1 MTNNRWQAA
10 LLGWVLALA
19 VVGVRGANAQPWFRW
34 APVWPLSGTTSD
46 ATGLGILADVG
57 SPSGQLDGRLDVVA
71 FSQGQQL
78 SVLFGSA
85 AGFVLGPSTDLLG
98 VIPTAVASGD
108 WDRDGLVD
116 LAIGDSSNFVSSWRG
131 QVYGTFQ
138 LVGSPVDVELSP
150 RALVR
155 VDLNRDG
162 RADLVVVG
170 ENIQQAGVGRVL
182 YGNGDGTFIRTP
194 DLFDTGFGSVAV
206 AAGEITGDGF
216 VDLAVANEGTSEVYI
231 LRGDGSGG
239 FTVLR
244 RLPVG
249 QAPSAVALV
258 DLDGNGRLDLVVTN
272 TNGDSLSVFLGQ
284 GNGNF
289 TSVGEFPV
297 GPVAATPRG
306 LALGDVDGDG
316 KLDALV
322 ANNFSFD
329 VSVLRGDGRGGFS
342 APRGFVADAEPLG
355 VLVGDVDG
363 DGLDDAVALTRG
375 SGNSPTAAFLR
386 SLGSRG
392 LAGVENVALTGG
404 PTQVAVADLERD
416 GLPDLLVSQ
425 GGSGGRAGGA
435 RLLAS
440 LGEAGF
446 GRAREET
453 SAGDAVAIVAGDFDG
468 DLRADVALIN
478 RIPASITLLRQQP
491 GGGFQVLGPIP
502 HQAGSVNVAVAAD
515 FNGDGRA
522 DLALAGQGDGGG
534 VVQVFLGGA
543 PSLQELSPVG
553 VGNLPLGLDFGDF
566 NGDGRLDLVTANN
579 GSANV
584 SILLGNGDG
593 SFQTPTSRGVSGGP
607 RAISVADFDR
617 DGLEDIAVSTIQPPS
632 VNVFFGDGTG
642 RFPTSLAQPLSV
654 GSGDIPSSVVARDF
668 NGDGAPD
675 IAVAGETNNSVRL
688 FLRASS
694 DPRRFQSADVV
705 GVNRRPVSLVTA
717 DFDGDGRYDAA
728 AATTSPAPTV
738 SVLSNVRGLAT
749 RRGDANGDG
758 RLGAAD
764 LLVTVRK
771 LSEIPTIRIE
781 DVNSRGSLPA
791 AKGMDADG
799 NGLLTWLDLASL
811 PGLLFR

>member
-1 MTNNRWQAA
+1 MTNNRWQIAW
-10 LLGWVLALA
+10 LWWVLALA
-19 VVGVRGANAQPWFRW
+19 VAGVHGANAQPLFRSASLW
-34 APVWPLSGTTSD
+34 QLSGTTSD

-85 AGFVLGPSTDLLG
+85 AGFVLGPSTDLFG

-116 LAIGDSSNFVSSWRG
+116 LAIGDSSNFLSSWRG
-131 QVYGTFQ
+131 QADGTFQ
-138 LVGSPVDVELSP
+138 LVGSPVNVELSP

-162 RADLVVVG
+162 WADLVVVG

-182 YGNGDGTFIRTP
+182 YGNGDGTFTRTP

-249 QAPSAVALV
+249 QAPNAVALV

-272 TNGDSLSVFLGQ
+272 TNSDSVSVFLGQ
-284 GNGNF
+284 GNGSFNP
-289 TSVGEFPV
+289 VGEFPV

-342 APRGFVADAEPLG
+342 PPRGFVADAEPLG

-425 GGSGGRAGGA
+425 GGSGGRGGGA

-440 LGEAGF
+440 LGDAGF

-478 RIPASITLLRQQP
+478 RFPASITLLRQQP

-502 HQAGSVNVAVAAD
+502 HQAGSVNTAVAAD
-515 FNGDGRA
+515 FNGDGRT

-534 VVQVFLGGA
+534 VVQVFLGNA
-543 PSLQELSPVG
+543 LSLQELAPVG

-566 NGDGRLDLVTANN
+566 NGDGRLDLITANN

-593 SFQTPTSRGVSGGP
+593 RFQAPTSRGVSGGP

-642 RFPTSLAQPLSV
+642 RFPTSLARPLSV
-654 GSGDIPSSVVARDF
+654 GSGDIPSSVFARDF
-668 NGDGAPD
+668 DGDGAPD
-675 IAVAGETNNSVRL
+675 IVVAGETNNSVRL

-694 DPRRFQSADVV
+694 DRRGFQSADVV
-705 GVNRRPVSLVTA
+705 GVNRRPVSLTTA

-738 SVLSNVRGLAT
+738 SVLSNVRGLAI

-758 RLGAAD
+758 RRGAAD
-764 LLVTVRK
+764 LLATVRK
-771 LSEIPTIRIE
+771 LSEVPTIRIE
-781 DVNSRGSLPA
+781 DVSSRGSLPA
-791 AKGMDADG
+791 GKGIDADG
-799 NGLLTWLDLASL
+799 NGLLTRLDLASL